1 MYYSACKSG
10 VSQVQLVAVKM
21 EILLHAR
28 DVGIV
33 DILLIEILDD
43 LGQAAE
49 RQEESIKTSHEGFL
63 FGGPLKGGRR
73 LLSTAK

>member
-1 MYYSACKSG
+1 MYYSAWKSG
-10 VSQVQLVAVKM
+10 VPQVQLVAIKM

-43 LGQAAE
+43 LGQATK
-49 RQEESIKTSHEGFL
+49 RQEESIKTSHERFL
-63 FGGPLKGGRR
+63 LGGPLKGGRR
-73 LLSTAK
+73 LPSTAK